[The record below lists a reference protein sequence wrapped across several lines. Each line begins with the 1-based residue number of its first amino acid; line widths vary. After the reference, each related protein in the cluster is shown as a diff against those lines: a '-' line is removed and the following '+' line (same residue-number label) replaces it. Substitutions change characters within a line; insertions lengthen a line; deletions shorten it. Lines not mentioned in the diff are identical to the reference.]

1 MEEKQQI
8 QAYQKTLLP
17 FDPVILF
24 RDAIRKWALILVIAL
39 ICGMAAYVY
48 TDTGYVPRYR
58 TEATL
63 VLTTRDSASTVYT
76 NLDSTVNLAMVFTEI
91 LNSSV
96 MRNSILK
103 ELGMDSFSGSIYASA
118 IESTNLLTVQVTA
131 LDPRTAFQVIDVL
144 LKNHEAVTYSVMGDI
159 VLEVLEPPVVPV
171 RPYNAVNVRSAFQ
184 VATAGVAVVLF
195 ILMVVISYFKDV
207 IRSKDE
213 AEQKLDCW
221 CLGEI
226 YHERKQLKL
235 KDWLRKRKRSILI
248 THPETGFRY
257 VTTMSKLS
265 RRVEQHM
272 DKHIDKHMKKGKIVM
287 VTSVMENEGKSTVA
301 ANLALSMAK
310 KYEKVL
316 LIDLDLHKPACRKVM
331 DQPKPEHYTHD
342 VIQGNVSLKEAVKTD
357 KLSRM
362 DMLLAMRCDPQ
373 LIGELI
379 HSAGLERMLQQ
390 AREAYDYVVIDLPPM
405 ALVSDPEAVMEL
417 VDGSILVIRQNGV
430 RTPDLNRA
438 IRDLQR
444 GKAKLLGC
452 VLNNVFTTA
461 TFSGEGYGVGYGRY
475 GGYGKYGKYG
485 KYGRY
490 AAYATKQNLE

>member
-1 MEEKQQI
+1 MEQNQQME
-8 QAYQKTLLP
+8 AYQKTLFP
-17 FDPVILF
+17 FDPMILL
-24 RDAIRKWALILVIAL
+24 RDAVRKWALILVVAI
-39 ICGMAAYVY
+39 ICGMGAYIY
-48 TDTGYVPRYR
+48 TDTGYMPLYR

-76 NLDSTVNLAMVFTEI
+76 NLDSTATLATVFTEI

-96 MRNSILK
+96 MENKVLE
-103 ELGMDSFSGSIYASA
+103 ELGMDSFTGSIYASA
-118 IESTNLLTVQVTA
+118 IESTNLLTVQVVA

-144 LKNHEAVTYSVMGDI
+144 LEKHEMVTYSVMGDI
-159 VLEVLEPPVVPV
+159 VLEVLEPPTVPF
-171 RPYNAVNVRSAFQ
+171 RPYNAVNARSAFMKIFML
-184 VATAGVAVVLF
+184 VAVALF
-195 ILMVVISYFKDV
+195 AVMIVMAYFKDV
-207 IRSKDE
+207 IRSKEE

-226 YHERKQLKL
+226 YHERKRIKL
-235 KDWLRKRKRSILI
+235 MDRLRKRKQSILI

-257 VTTMSKLS
+257 VTTLNKLR

-272 DKHIDKHMKKGKIVM
+272 GKGKIVM
-287 VTSVMENEGKSTVA
+287 VTSVMENEGKSTVS
-301 ANLALSMAK
+301 ANLALALAK

-316 LIDLDLHKPACRKVM
+316 LIDLDLHKPACRKIM
-331 DQPKPEHYTHD
+331 DHAVPEYFTHD
-342 VIQGNVSLKEAVKTD
+342 VMEGKVKLADAVKTD
-357 KLSRM
+357 KLTRM
-362 DMLLAMRCDPQ
+362 DMLFAKHCDPHAA
-373 LIGELI
+373 GDLI
-379 HSAGLERMLQQ
+379 HSTGLQELMEQ

-405 ALVSDPEAVMEL
+405 AIVPDPEAVMEFA
-417 VDGSILVIRQNGV
+417 DGSLLVIRQNGV
-430 RTPDLNRA
+430 RATDLNRA

-475 GGYGKYGKYG
+475 GKYGGYG

-490 AAYATKQNLE
+490 AAYAVKKNAE

>member
-1 MEEKQQI
+1 MEQNQQI

-17 FDPVILF
+17 FDPVVLF
-24 RDAIRKWALILVIAL
+24 RDSFSKWALVLVIAL

-63 VLTTRDSASTVYT
+63 VLTTRDSASTVYN
-76 NLDSTVNLAMVFTEI
+76 NLDSTATLATVFSEI

-96 MRNSILK
+96 MRNNVLK
-103 ELGMDSFSGSIYASA
+103 ELGMDSFNGMISASA
-118 IESTNLLTVQVTA
+118 IESTNLLTVQVAA

-144 LKNHEAVTYSVMGDI
+144 LKEHEMVTYSVMGDI

-171 RPYNAVNVRSAFQ
+171 RPYNAVNAPSAF
-184 VATAGVAVVLF
+184 ASTAVVVAACLF
-195 ILMVVISYFKDV
+195 LLLIVQSYFKDV
-207 IRSKDE
+207 IRSKEE

-226 YHERKQLKL
+226 HHERKRIKL
-235 KDWLRKRKRSILI
+235 KDRLRKRKRSILI
-248 THPETGFRY
+248 THPETRFRY
-257 VTTMSKLS
+257 VTTMNKLS

-272 DKHIDKHMKKGKIVM
+272 GKGKIVM
-287 VTSVMENEGKSTVA
+287 VTSVMENEGKSTVS

-310 KYEKVL
+310 KFEKVL
-316 LIDLDLHKPACRKVM
+316 LIDLDLHKPACRKIM
-331 DQPKPEHYTHD
+331 DHEVPAFYAHD
-342 VIQGNVSLKEAVKTD
+342 VIRGTVQLEEAVKTD

-362 DMLLAMRCDPQ
+362 DMLFAKHCDPLQ
-373 LIGELI
+373 VGDLI
-379 HSAGLERMLQQ
+379 HSQGLEELFRQ
-390 AREAYDYVVIDLPPM
+390 ARELYDYVIVDLPPM
-405 ALVSDPEAVMEL
+405 AIVPDPEAVMEL
-417 VDGSILVIRQNGV
+417 ADGSLLVIRQNGV
-430 RTPDLNRA
+430 RAADLNRA

-452 VLNNVFTTA
+452 VLNNVYATA

-475 GGYGKYGKYG
+475 GGYVKYGRYGKYG
-485 KYGRY
+485 QY
-490 AAYATKQNLE
+490 AAYVTKQSAE